1 MADEKSSVPATAPAS
16 SPAVRQTLL
25 DRQALE
31 RVLARAAEL
40 QGAGALP
47 ASSDLISESQ
57 LLEIGSEVGISSAM
71 LNQALAEERTR
82 VTVPEERGLVAQIAG
97 ASFATATRTVPG
109 TPRDVLATIDAWM
122 QRDECLQVQRRFS
135 DRITWEPQRGLF
147 GKLRRTVNVSGR
159 GYYLMDAGQVSATVL
174 PVDASRVVVRLD
186 ADISASR
193 SRRVGM
199 GGFVATVGAVASG
212 VLGLGLVVAHL
223 PLVIAAGAAVLPF
236 AGGSLAAYRLA
247 RTHRTV
253 LSSAQLALEQVL
265 DRLEH
270 GEFERP
276 AGGGL
281 LGAIAPRPK
290 LPRQ

>member
-1 MADEKSSVPATAPAS
+1 MADEKSSLPAAA
-16 SPAVRQTLL
+16 PAVRQTLL
-25 DRQALE
+25 DRPALE

-40 QGAGALP
+40 QGAGAIP
-47 ASSDLISESQ
+47 ESSDLLSESQ
-57 LLEIGSEVGISSAM
+57 LLEIGSEVGLSPAM

-159 GYYLMDAGQVSATVL
+159 GYYLMDAGQVSATAL
-174 PVDASRVVVRLD
+174 PVDATRVVVRLD
-186 ADISASR
+186 ADIHASR
-193 SRRVGM
+193 ARRVGM
-199 GGFVATVGAVASG
+199 GGFLAAMGAAASG
-212 VLGLGLVVAHL
+212 ILGLGLIVAHM
-223 PLVIAAGAAVLPF
+223 PLFIAAGAAVIPF
-236 AGGSLAAYRLA
+236 AGGSLVAYRLA
-247 RTHRTV
+247 RTHRSV
-253 LSSAQLALEQVL
+253 LSSVQLALEQVL

-276 AGGGL
+276 GGL
-281 LGAIAPRPK
+281 LGSIAPRPK
-290 LPRQ
+290 LPRR

>member
-1 MADEKSSVPATAPAS
+1 MPDEKSSLSASTPAK
-16 SPAVRQTLL
+16 QTLL

-40 QGAGALP
+40 QGAGAIP
-47 ASSDLISESQ
+47 ESSDLISESQ
-57 LLEIGSEVGISSAM
+57 LRDIGNEVGLSAEM

-82 VTVPEERGLVAQIAG
+82 INVPEERGLVAQIAG

-109 TPRDVLATIDAWM
+109 TQRDILATIDAWM
-122 QRDECLQVQRRFS
+122 QREECLQVQRRFT

-147 GKLRRTVNVSGR
+147 GKIRRTVNMSGR

-174 PVDASRVVVRLD
+174 PVDGSRVVVRLD
-186 ADISASR
+186 ADIHASR
-193 SRRVGM
+193 ARRVGM
-199 GGFVATVGAVASG
+199 GGFLAAMGAAASG
-212 VLGLGLVVAHL
+212 IVGLALVIAHI
-223 PLVIAAGAAVLPF
+223 PLFIAAGAAILPF
-236 AGGSLAAYRLA
+236 AGSSVGAYKLA

-253 LSSAQLALEQVL
+253 LSSVQLALEQVL

-276 AGGGL
+276 GGL
-281 LGAIAPRPK
+281 LGAISPRAR
-290 LPRQ
+290 LPRR

>member
-1 MADEKSSVPATAPAS
+1 MADEKSSVPAPVPVPAS
-16 SPAVRQTLL
+16 AVRPKLL

-40 QGAGALP
+40 QGAGAIP
-47 ASSDLISESQ
+47 ESSDLISESQ
-57 LLEIGSEVGISSAM
+57 LLEIGSEVGIGSAM

-109 TPRDVLATIDAWM
+109 TPRDVLATIDTWM

-147 GKLRRTVNVSGR
+147 GKIRRTVNVSGR
-159 GYYLMDAGQVSATVL
+159 GYYLVDAGQVSATVL
-174 PVDASRVVVRLD
+174 PVDNTRVVVRLD
-186 ADISASR
+186 ADIHASR

-199 GGFVATVGAVASG
+199 GGVLAGVGAVASG
-212 VLGLGLVVAHL
+212 LLGLGLVVAHL
-223 PLVIAAGAAVLPF
+223 PLIIAAGAAILPF
-236 AGGSLAAYRLA
+236 AGGSLAAYRVA
-247 RTHRTV
+247 RTHRSV
-253 LSSAQLALEQVL
+253 LASVQLALEQIL

-270 GEFERP
+270 GELDRS
-276 AGGGL
+276 GGL
-281 LGAIAPRPK
+281 LGAISPRPR
-290 LPRQ
+290 LTR

>member
-1 MADEKSSVPATAPAS
+1 MADEESSVPAPVPA
-16 SPAVRQTLL
+16 RQKLL

-40 QGAGALP
+40 QGAGAIP
-47 ASSDLISESQ
+47 ESSDLLSESQ
-57 LLEIGSEVGISSAM
+57 LLEIGSEVGLSPAT

-82 VTVPEERGLVAQIAG
+82 VNVPEERGLVAQIAG

-109 TPRDVLATIDAWM
+109 TQREVLARIDTWM
-122 QRDECLQVQRRFS
+122 QREECLQVQRRFA

-147 GKLRRTVNVSGR
+147 GKIRRTVNMSGR

-186 ADISASR
+186 ADIHASR
-193 SRRVGM
+193 TKRVGM
-199 GGFVATVGAVASG
+199 GAFLAAMGAAASG
-212 VLGLGLVVAHL
+212 IIGLALVVAHI
-223 PLVIAAGAAVLPF
+223 PLFIAAGSAVLPF
-236 AGGSLAAYRLA
+236 AGSTIAAYKLA

-253 LSSAQLALEQVL
+253 LASAQLALEQVL

-270 GEFERP
+270 GDFERQ
-276 AGGGL
+276 GGL
-281 LGAIAPRPK
+281 LGAISPRAR
-290 LPRQ
+290 LPRA

>member
-1 MADEKSSVPATAPAS
+1 MADEKSSLPAPAPGTV
-16 SPAVRQTLL
+16 PAVRHTLL
-25 DRQALE
+25 DRQALD

-40 QGAGALP
+40 QGASAIP
-47 ASSDLISESQ
+47 ESSDLISESQ
-57 LLEIGSEVGISSAM
+57 LLEIGKEVGISSAM

-159 GYYLMDAGQVSATVL
+159 GYYLVDAGQVSATVL
-174 PVDASRVVVRLD
+174 PVDSSRVVVRLD
-186 ADISASR
+186 ADIHASR
-193 SRRVGM
+193 ARRVGI
-199 GGFVATVGAVASG
+199 GGVLAGMGAVASG
-212 VLGLGLVVAHL
+212 LLGLGLVVAHL
-223 PLVIAAGAAVLPF
+223 PLIIAAGAAVLPF
-236 AGGSLAAYRLA
+236 AGGSLAAYRVA
-247 RTHRTV
+247 RTHRSV
-253 LSSAQLALEQVL
+253 LASVQLALEQIL

-270 GEFERP
+270 GEGELH
-276 AGGGL
+276 GGL
-281 LGAIAPRPK
+281 LGVISPRPR
-290 LPRQ
+290 LTR